1 MRRQAVSGARRA
13 LRSAVRSGGTTISRL
28 ARRSGEAEAVR
39 VLTVGRGADELRE
52 LWSDPVRL
60 GRVLAEPYTGHPSAW
75 RSESASVVAGRVRFL
90 ARSGHLDPMRVSG
103 TVSFAPAPQDLGTE
117 VTLTL
122 VLEDPLPGAGAPAV
136 GAMAHKALRRAKALA
151 ETGEIPT
158 LEHNPSARHDP
169 TGQDS

>member
-1 MRRQAVSGARRA
+1 M
-13 LRSAVRSGGTTISRL
+13 
-28 ARRSGEAEAVR
+28 
-39 VLTVGRGADELRE
+39 LTVGRGVDELRD

-75 RSESASVVAGRVRFL
+75 RSESVEVVAGRVLFR
-90 ARSGHLDPMRVSG
+90 ARSGHVVDPMRVSG
-103 TVSFAPAPQDLGTE
+103 AVSFVAAPQDLGTE

-122 VLEDPLPGAGAPAV
+122 VLEDPMPGGGDLAV

-158 LEHNPSARHDP
+158 LDHNPSARHDP